1 MNRWLENALTSF
13 LQVNFLA
20 MSSSLTCNFSRS
32 VSDCSY
38 LFDGVEVYV
47 PIIQALFSALII
59 AVSVPVSL
67 LLLLVMKMHYKILD
81 RATLVAMSLL
91 ASNAVVAV
99 FFSGEIFVTCIARA
113 WVFGF
118 WGCQTVAFI
127 TTFGLLSRWILGG
140 LVACDRFCRT
150 LYSRSYLKFDKV
162 IIVGIITK
170 SCVIASLVLVP
181 LYFIM
186 STGFTI
192 AIPGC
197 IFLLDTPIIRGLTAL
212 LHGAV
217 TYCAFWGSVLP
228 PVLYAI
234 LYYKSRRGIHRVGPT
249 NQNTY
254 SVGPDESQKISR
266 RMTLT
271 YLLMYINF
279 IIAWVSF
286 FGGYLYRRG
295 IESTNATPSV
305 RFGTTIILST
315 LAQTFVIGDVVIL
328 LLNKDIRN
336 AVYLFLH
343 FPDISRLFCRFVIH
357 SSGDSNNDPT
367 TTTADQ
373 PATNDDPIATN
384 DDPIAT
390 SDDPIA
396 TSDDPIATSDDPIA
410 TSDDPIA
417 TNDDPI
423 ATNDDPIATSDD
435 PIATSSEPIATN
447 EDPIATSNNPRLTR
461 DDPLEVINV
470 TSETDM

>member
-1 MNRWLENALTSF
+1 
-13 LQVNFLA
+13 
-20 MSSSLTCNFSRS
+20 MSSNLTCNFSRS

-47 PIIQALFSALII
+47 PIIQAVFSALII
-59 AVSVPVSL
+59 AVSVSVSL
-67 LLLLVMKMHYKILD
+67 LLLLVMKMHYRILD
-81 RATLVAMSLL
+81 RATLVSMSLL

-150 LYSRSYLKFDKV
+150 LYPRSYLRFDKV

-170 SCVIASLVLVP
+170 SCLIAGLVLVP

-197 IFLLDTPIIRGLTAL
+197 IFLLETKAGDLINLLGIHI
-212 LHGAV
+212 LHGALV
-217 TYCAFWGSVLP
+217 YCAFWGSVLP

-234 LYYKSRRGIHRVGPT
+234 LYYKSRRGIRRVGPT
-249 NQNTY
+249 SQNIY
-254 SVGPDESQKISR
+254 SVGPDGSQKISR

-279 IIAWVSF
+279 MIAWVSF
-286 FGGYLYRRG
+286 FGGYVHRRS

-315 LAQTFVIGDVVIL
+315 LTQTFVIGDVVIL

-336 AVYLFLH
+336 AVYLFLR
-343 FPDISRLFCRFVIH
+343 FPDISRLFSRFVIH
-357 SSGDSNNDPT
+357 SSDDSNNDPT

-390 SDDPIA
+390 NDDPIA
-396 TSDDPIATSDDPIA
+396 TSDDLIATNDDPITTSDDPIA

-423 ATNDDPIATSDD
+423 ATNDDTIATNDD
-435 PIATSSEPIATN
+435 PIATS
-447 EDPIATSNNPRLTR
+447 RLTR
-461 DDPLEVINV
+461 DNSLEVINV